1 MTYILSLLV
10 IIVTNIKTNP
20 YTQIGCMILICLA
33 LFSSCKEKDN
43 SKQSQV
49 FGDWRLTGYSIG
61 EAFDLNNDGVSHLN
75 LLNEINCENKDVLKF
90 ETTGIVEPV
99 TEIIPAVKIEVEAT
113 PIVEIIEEEIAPVI
127 IPEKTYYIIAG
138 AFAEQRNA
146 NKMIAKLKRWNY
158 NTEIVPGGNLLRV
171 SYDSFTNKADALV
184 ALHQIKQENS
194 DAWLL
199 SL

>member
-90 ETTGIVEPV
+90 ETTGIVSSSASYNPTIAVSKMAAGNAYVFDVNCATGVIGFATDFVWVSDQIFKFNGREFSIINNSFTRIV
-99 TEIIPAVKIEVEAT
+99 TDEVKIYDENLS
-113 PIVEIIEEEIAPVI
+113 EIIETRDLIL
-127 IPEKTYYIIAG
+127 TYS
-138 AFAEQRNA
+138 
-146 NKMIAKLKRWNY
+146 KL
-158 NTEIVPGGNLLRV
+158 
-171 SYDSFTNKADALV
+171 
-184 ALHQIKQENS
+184 
-194 DAWLL
+194 
-199 SL
+199 